1 MDICKNKIDLYYFT
15 NSTYLNRFNKSQ
27 ENDNLNEEI
36 KFYKKRIFQL
46 AKDILRKKEGIN
58 KTVEGA
64 FLEFSRF
71 AIQHFKFE
79 DKKEIYQKEY
89 DNMKNIE
96 KKKPL
101 DNFEIMTTDK
111 IITKEVKIS
120 QKSVKE
126 LLNVKSNI
134 KKKQMILPSKKSV
147 NINTEYYKMKG
158 VKEKEKSK

>member
-96 KKKPL
+96 KKT
-101 DNFEIMTTDK
+101 FR
-111 IITKEVKIS
+111 
-120 QKSVKE
+120 
-126 LLNVKSNI
+126 
-134 KKKQMILPSKKSV
+134 
-147 NINTEYYKMKG
+147 
-158 VKEKEKSK
+158 